1 MQKEP
6 VTRKSIFRKLAI
18 FLAILGPGII
28 TGSVDNDAGGITTYS
43 LAGAIYGYG
52 LIWTLIPSFIVL
64 VIIQEM
70 NARMGIVT
78 GKGLADLIRENAG
91 VKVTFFIF
99 LGLLFSGIGNT
110 TTEFAGVAG
119 SMEVFGVSKYIS
131 VPVVAVLVW
140 VLVVKGTYKIAER
153 IFLIF
158 SVSLLTYVVSAIMAK
173 PDWSAI
179 GSSIIRPKME
189 ISTQSLAM
197 VIGLVGTTIAPWMQ
211 FYMQSSV
218 IEKGLKIQNYS
229 YTVADIVVGCIVTVV
244 VAFFIMVACA
254 STLHPAGI
262 EINEAK
268 DAALSLKPLAGNLAS
283 QVFAFG
289 LFIASIFSATILPLA
304 TAFFVC
310 EAFGFE
316 AGIDKEWDEAKE
328 FYILY
333 TGILVISAIV
343 ILIPGAPLIKISLW
357 SQVINGILLPVV
369 LISMMILIN
378 KKKIMGIYTNKTSAN
393 VIGVRFSSWYA
404 FRLRFLSCRF
414 STGEKARNS
423 LYLCFKRLG
432 WVFTSIRKEYHM
444 KCERH
449 PWHSINPGPEAPQF
463 VRSIIEIPKGSKGK
477 YELDKESGLL
487 RLDRVLFSSV
497 HYPANYGFIPQTYCD
512 DHDPLDILVIC
523 SIDVFAMSIIEA
535 KVIGAMEMVD
545 SEERDDKIIAV
556 ARNDMSVNYINDISE
571 LPPHTL
577 VELKRFFEDY
587 KQLEHKNVIVD
598 QFMGREK
605 AYEIILE
612 GMKLYNENREKL
624 IRSH

>member
-1 MQKEP
+1 MVRVKF
-6 VTRKSIFRKLAI
+6 SFRKYFKQFAL

-64 VIIQEM
+64 VVIQEM

-91 VKVTFFIF
+91 IKVTFFIF

-131 VPVVAVLVW
+131 VPIVAILVW
-140 VLVVKGTYKIAER
+140 LLVVKGTYKIAER
-153 IFLIF
+153 IFLVF
-158 SVSLLTYVVSAIMAK
+158 SLSLLTYIVSAIMGK
-173 PDWSAI
+173 PDWSDI
-179 GSSIIRPKME
+179 GASIIHPKME
-189 ISTQSLAM
+189 FSTQSLAM

-218 IEKGLKIQNYS
+218 IEKGLKIQNYG
-229 YTVADIVVGCIVTVV
+229 YTVVDIVVGCIVTVV

-254 STLHPAGI
+254 STLHPNGI
-262 EINEAK
+262 VINEAK
-268 DAALSLKPLAGNLAS
+268 DAALSLRPLAGNIAS

-328 FYILY
+328 FYVLY
-333 TGILVISAIV
+333 TGLLVVSALI

-369 LISMMILIN
+369 LVSMMLLIN
-378 KKKIMGIYTNKTSAN
+378 KKKIMGTYVNGRAKNI
-393 VIGVRFSSWYA
+393 IGWTAV
-404 FRLRFLSCRF
+404 
-414 STGEKARNS
+414 
-423 LYLCFKRLG
+423 
-432 WVFTSIRKEYHM
+432 V
-444 KCERH
+444 
-449 PWHSINPGPEAPQF
+449 
-463 VRSIIEIPKGSKGK
+463 
-477 YELDKESGLL
+477 
-487 RLDRVLFSSV
+487 
-497 HYPANYGFIPQTYCD
+497 
-512 DHDPLDILVIC
+512 ILVC
-523 SIDVFAMSIIEA
+523 LSAA
-535 KVIGAMEMVD
+535 
-545 SEERDDKIIAV
+545 
-556 ARNDMSVNYINDISE
+556 
-571 LPPHTL
+571 LL
-577 VELKRFFEDY
+577 V
-587 KQLEHKNVIVD
+587 
-598 QFMGREK
+598 MP
-605 AYEIILE
+605 ILN
-612 GMKLYNENREKL
+612 K
-624 IRSH
+624 